1 MLLLGP
7 LAFGGEDALLLV
19 PAVPVARASFGS
31 TAPAIVPVAGLEG
44 HEPVLCHVGARSL

>member
-7 LAFGGEDALLLV
+7 LPFGGEDALLLV
-19 PAVPVARASFGS
+19 RSVALARIASGS

-44 HEPVLCHVGARSL
+44 MRPFSAM